1 MIHYKFCFIKLR
13 KSFVSYHHYIIIV
26 MNKIPKESTLTYLE
40 IEEFCVWLTFKLL
53 NSVYRLSVLI
63 QVGQNSFVI
72 FFEGKKPGFD
82 RFI

>member
-1 MIHYKFCFIKLR
+1 
-13 KSFVSYHHYIIIV
+13 

-63 QVGQNSFVI
+63 QVSQNSFAI
-72 FFEGKKPGFD
+72 FFEGKKPGFN
-82 RFI
+82 RFV